1 MDTGLRLYIYSNK
14 DLVSYLKMHSYLY
27 KQLIRNPESIKKIE
41 DNMKKEN
48 HTTVEDKLNKVSSS
62 IKLAETILDTLK

>member
-41 DNMKKEN
+41 DKMKKEN
-48 HTTVEDKLNKVSSS
+48 HTTVEDKLNKVSNS